1 MTRFIKLIRKVA
13 FPVAI
18 GVALSFGASQ
28 AVGQMSALDSCPW
41 DPPDLLGECQGPD
54 PDEWCDD
61 LCVDE
66 YQGYVG
72 LCDQNDC
79 CGCFH
84 K

>member
-1 MTRFIKLIRKVA
+1 MTRLLHLFRKLA

-28 AVGQMSALDSCPW
+28 AVGQMGTQRSCPW
-41 DPPDLLGECQGPD
+41 DPPDHLGECESPTQ
-54 PDEWCDD
+54 CNT
-61 LCVDE
+61 LCVEE
-66 YQGYVG
+66 YDGYVG
-72 LCDQNDC
+72 LCDQNNC